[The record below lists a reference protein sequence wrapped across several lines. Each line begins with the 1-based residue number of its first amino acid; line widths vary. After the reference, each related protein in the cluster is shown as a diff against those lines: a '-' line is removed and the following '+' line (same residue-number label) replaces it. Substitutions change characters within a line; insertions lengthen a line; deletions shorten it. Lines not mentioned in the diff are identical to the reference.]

1 MMIRFHH
8 LWRDRCGGS
17 AIEFAFVGP
26 ILITLILGAIEL
38 GRMYYVRQ
46 SMEYATEQAA
56 RYYSLN
62 PNAAT
67 TTVTSQLNGFLP
79 GGISSGVS
87 VSYTDTTVNCNGN
100 ANIKCTTLTVTY
112 PFSYAESFLGFAG
125 KTLTATSQAVRQF

>member
-1 MMIRFHH
+1 MPIRFNH
-8 LWRDRCGGS
+8 LWRDRRGGA
-17 AIEFAFVGP
+17 AIEFAFVAP
-26 ILITLILGAIEL
+26 VFIALMLGALEL

-79 GGISSGVS
+79 GGISGGVT
-87 VSYTDTTVNCNGN
+87 VSYADTTSGCSGSTSVT
-100 ANIKCTTLTVTY
+100 CTTLTVTY
-112 PFSYAESFLGFAG
+112 PFSYAQSFLGFAG

>member
-1 MMIRFHH
+1 MPIRFID
-8 LWRDRCGGS
+8 LWRDRRGGA

-87 VSYTDTTVNCNGN
+87 VSYADTANCNGN
-100 ANIKCTTLTVTY
+100 TYVTCTTLTVTY

-125 KTLTATSQAVRQF
+125 RTLTATSQAVRQF

>member
-1 MMIRFHH
+1 MPVRFIN
-8 LWRDRCGGS
+8 LWRDRCGS
-17 AIEFAFVGP
+17 TVIEFAFVAP
-26 ILITLILGAIEL
+26 VFIALMLGAVEL

-46 SMEYATEQAA
+46 SIEYATEQAA

-79 GGISSGVS
+79 GRISSGVS
-87 VSYTDTTVNCNGN
+87 VSYTDTTTNCNGN

-112 PFSYAESFLGFAG
+112 PFSYAQSFLGFAG
-125 KTLTATSQAVRQF
+125 KTLTTTSQAVRQF

>member
-1 MMIRFHH
+1 MSIRFSH
-8 LWRDRCGGS
+8 LWRDRRGGA

-26 ILITLILGAIEL
+26 VFIALMLGAVEL

-62 PNAAT
+62 PSAAT
-67 TTVTSQLNGFLP
+67 TTITSQLNGFLP
-79 GGISSGVS
+79 GRISSGVT
-87 VSYTDTTVNCNGN
+87 VSYADTLNCNGN
-100 ANIKCTTLTVTY
+100 SNVKCTTLTVTY

>member
-1 MMIRFHH
+1 MMIRFHR
-8 LWRDRCGGS
+8 LWRDRRGGA

-26 ILITLILGAIEL
+26 VFITLMLGALEL

-62 PNAAT
+62 PSVAT
-67 TTVTSQLNGFLP
+67 TTVTTQLNGFLP
-79 GGISSGVS
+79 GGISNGVT
-87 VSYTDTTVNCNGN
+87 VSYADTSNCNGN
-100 ANIKCTTLTVTY
+100 ANVKCTTLTVTY